1 VFVIKWTYTNRTSA
15 TVYRTRAPII
25 LALEKK
31 VGDKW
36 VVALGGK
43 RWPGPEELESIN
55 PGTMSQGT
63 WRIAPTRLKE
73 VPGAY
78 RIVLDLYGTEDGEML
93 PMEERVSNEF
103 ELVENE

>member
-1 VFVIKWTYTNRTSA
+1 
-15 TVYRTRAPII
+15 VYRTRLPII

-43 RWPGPEELESIN
+43 RWLGPEELESIN
-55 PGTMSQGT
+55 PGTMRQGT

-73 VPGAY
+73 VPGTY

-93 PMEERVSNEF
+93 PMEERVRLHPACIRSGDMTQ
-103 ELVENE
+103 LPLTASADP